1 MAPKRRTRKN
11 SDLVGTNIKVIKRP
25 HGFDYYYKMPDGKLV
40 GLKDHNGV
48 WATREEAIEAALL
61 LNQHLRKS
69 GDVVRSVMEP
79 RIGSPAKSVD
89 NLNTILDLILKLDAK
104 PLKKN
109 LEKINKGKVDRT
121 LEEKLYKVKKYREQ
135 WGDKSISSFTTKDIA
150 DFLDKQEPHPY
161 IKHRALL
168 KGIFNFAIQRG
179 FIEKNPVD
187 ATELKEEPKRV
198 SERHTIEGIKKIY
211 EASPDWLKRAIK
223 LALLTLQR
231 REDLVLLTW
240 KDIDL
245 DSRQI
250 LINQGKAEGYD
261 TPVYITIAMGD
272 DLYSV
277 IKECL
282 NSGIHCPYVLHYRPT
297 RTSTKKLKSKHHPFA
312 ITPDHLTKS
321 FAKVRD
327 DCGAYAAM
335 DIKVRPSLHD
345 LRALGS
351 YLYQQAGFAE
361 SYIQSLDGHANWEMT
376 KRYIDGHEKPKP
388 ISVSADL
395 SLQSIFS

>member
-11 SDLVGTNIKVIKRP
+11 SDLTGTNIKAIKRP
-25 HGFDYYYKMPDGKLV
+25 HGFDYYYKMPDGRLV
-40 GLKDHNGV
+40 GLKDSNGV
-48 WATREEAIEAALL
+48 WATREEAIEAALM
-61 LNQHLRKS
+61 LNQHLRRS
-69 GDVVRSVMEP
+69 GNIVGAIIEP
-79 RIGSPAKSVD
+79 RTGKPAKAVD
-89 NLNTILDLILKLDAK
+89 NFNTILDLILKLDAK

-109 LEKINKGKVDRT
+109 VDKLASGRVDRT

-135 WGDKSISSFTTKDIA
+135 WGEKSISSFTTKDIA
-150 DFLDKQEPHPY
+150 DFLDQQDPHPY

-179 FIEKNPVD
+179 FLEKNPVD
-187 ATELKEEPKRV
+187 ATELKEEPKRL

-240 KDIDL
+240 KDVDL
-245 DSRQI
+245 DSRKI
-250 LINQGKAEGYD
+250 TIHQGKSEGYD

-272 DLYSV
+272 DLYNV

-297 RTSTKKLKSKHHPFA
+297 RTSTKKLKSKSHPFA
-312 ITPDHLTKS
+312 ITPNHLTKS

-327 DCGAYAAM
+327 DCGAYAEM

-361 SYIQSLDGHANWEMT
+361 SYIQSLDGHTTWEMT
-376 KRYIDGHEKPKP
+376 KRYIEGHEKPKP
-388 ISVSADL
+388 ISVSAEL
-395 SLQSIFS
+395 NLQSIFS

>member
-11 SDLVGTNIKVIKRP
+11 SDLTGTNIKAIKRP
-25 HGFDYYYKMPDGKLV
+25 NGFDYYYKMPDGKLV
-40 GLKDHNGV
+40 GLKDSNGV

-61 LNQHLRKS
+61 LNQHLRRS
-69 GDVVRSVMEP
+69 GNVVRSVMEP
-79 RIGSPAKSVD
+79 KLGSPAKSVD
-89 NLNTILDLILKLDAK
+89 NFNTILDLIIKLDAK

-109 LEKINKGKVDRT
+109 IEKLKKGKVDRT

-150 DFLDKQEPHPY
+150 DFLDQQEPHPY

-179 FIEKNPVD
+179 FIEKNPVE
-187 ATELKEEPKRV
+187 ATEVKEEPKRI
-198 SERHTIEGIKKIY
+198 SERHTIEGIKTIY
-211 EASPDWLKRAIK
+211 QASPDWLKRAIK

-240 KDIDL
+240 KDVDL
-245 DSRQI
+245 ESRQI
-250 LINQGKAEGYD
+250 TINQGKAEGYD
-261 TPVYITIAMGD
+261 TPVYITITMGE
-272 DLYSV
+272 DLYNV

-297 RTSTKKLKSKHHPFA
+297 RTSTKKLKSKNHPFA

-327 DCGAYAAM
+327 DSGAYADM

-361 SYIQSLDGHANWEMT
+361 SYIQSLDGHANWDMT

-388 ISVSADL
+388 ISVSAEL
-395 SLQSIFS
+395 NLQSILS